1 MPLRLSKGRNK
12 TCRRTLIRDLQ
23 ISRAVK
29 RRTTTRRRC
38 RWTRRSATCDS
49 AAQRINWSALFGIA
63 RERSLR
69 IPMVVNDRYA
79 KQSADRTHFYTFQSE
94 GQFNCGGRSH
104 TGICN
109 ILREQSS
116 SRDRQCMRSH
126 DSQWHLHLYWHGA
139 QWDLEQRWMLKCIC
153 DRGLTTGLEFFRR
166 RIGARTRGKWY
177 ARGRADNAAPA
188 RPATMLNENSM
199 RLSFHVTDMPTSR
212 TYLMVQMR

>member
-94 GQFNCGGRSH
+94 GQFNCGGRPIRASAIFSASNRPPE
-104 TGICN
+104 TVNVC
-109 ILREQSS
+109 
-116 SRDRQCMRSH
+116 
-126 DSQWHLHLYWHGA
+126 
-139 QWDLEQRWMLKCIC
+139 
-153 DRGLTTGLEFFRR
+153 
-166 RIGARTRGKWY
+166 ARTTPNDIYIYIDTALNGILNN
-177 ARGRADNAAPA
+177 GECLNAF
-188 RPATMLNENSM
+188 ATAA
-199 RLSFHVTDMPTSR
+199 
-212 TYLMVQMR
+212 